1 MIREEGGWWILLY
14 FKDQGS
20 TSVLNAIKVHRTSS
34 IESFEE
40 DGEHSGLCFVIK
52 MESGQMYLHRAPDP
66 QSREKWLRA
75 LNLARTAG
83 LQLVS
88 LRKTILRNQNF
99 CSDSHEWLSH
109 NFILALLVADSVPA
123 QMSPVIDWAGCDRC
137 YTLLHPIS

>member
-20 TSVLNAIKVHRTSS
+20 TSVLNAIKIHRTSS

-109 NFILALLVADSVPA
+109 NFILAFIRNVLQKKENSRESLNLASV
-123 QMSPVIDWAGCDRC
+123 VGNKEYR
-137 YTLLHPIS
+137 